1 MASKVSII
9 YHIGVIKIR
18 GTLKDPD
25 ETKAVRNIEKG
36 LIEENINKIVI
47 DLSRVKWIN
56 STGLG
61 MLMACFSSVHNK
73 NGRIGLVKISDKVLK
88 IMSITRVHKLFD
100 HFDSIK
106 EAVKAYRLQGD
117 NS

>member
-1 MASKVSII
+1 MASKVTTI
-9 YHIGVIKIR
+9 YNIGVIKIR
-18 GTLKDPD
+18 GSLKDPD
-25 ETKAVRNIEKG
+25 ETKAVRNIVKG
-36 LIEENINKIVI
+36 LVEENINKIVI

-73 NGRIGLVKISDKVLK
+73 NGRIGLVKISEKVLK
-88 IMSITRVHKLFD
+88 IMSITKVHTLFD

-106 EAVKAYRLQGD
+106 EAVKAYR
-117 NS
+117 